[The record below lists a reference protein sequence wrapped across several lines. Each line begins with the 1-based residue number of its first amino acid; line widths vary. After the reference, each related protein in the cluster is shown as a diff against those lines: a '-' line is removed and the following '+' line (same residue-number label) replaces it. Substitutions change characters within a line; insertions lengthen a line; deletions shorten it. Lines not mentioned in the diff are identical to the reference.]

1 MLGKIAEINDLN
13 ESGSFADYGGDF
25 DMGNQTKSD
34 KHKDDFLTVMSSKNT
49 SYKAAYKSN
58 QGDQRSKDSMAGKM
72 MSSYH
77 TLNWT
82 KDDGLNDDIV
92 NPTALTDEGKDRN
105 GTASVSLARQLASL
119 NDNRQNLT

>member
-1 MLGKIAEINDLN
+1 MNDLN

-25 DMGNQTKSD
+25 DFDNQIRSD
-34 KHKDDFLTVMSSKNT
+34 KHKDDLLTVMSSKST
-49 SYKAAYKSN
+49 SFKAAYKSN
-58 QGDQRSKDSMAGKM
+58 QGDQPSKDSMANKM

-82 KDDGLNDDIV
+82 KEDGLNDDIV

-105 GTASVSLARQLASL
+105 GTASVSLAKQLASL
-119 NDNRQNLT
+119 NDSR